1 MFGFTSSCSWV
12 CDRWGMTYVFCLW
25 ALIFYMT
32 LTWMFPHC
40 LEERCSFQCDQY
52 LYYVSSLC
60 YLYSF
65 LYGHWFCWLFSQHFK
80 FPCLS
85 RPPTPPHSTLVSLVG
100 LWLFL
105 LLHDSQRLIIWLTAY
120 GLSTLR
126 RQTGPENSQFPLVE
140 VLPNTGKTLGNCGN
154 WLRRKEGWW
163 CSLITDQFHGGKP
176 MLKLLLFS
184 FTCFTRCVE
193 PILVTPLLIFNWVQD
208 TF

>member
-1 MFGFTSSCSWV
+1 MSSVSEPLASIWPWPECSP
-12 CDRWGMTYVFCLW
+12 T
-25 ALIFYMT
+25 ALRNIVAFDVINTFIMCPLCVTCIPFYMDIG
-32 LTWMFPHC
+32 FVD
-40 LEERCSFQCDQY
+40 F
-52 LYYVSSLC
+52 
-60 YLYSF
+60 
-65 LYGHWFCWLFSQHFK
+65 FSQHFK
-80 FPCLS
+80 LPCLS

-126 RQTGPENSQFPLVE
+126 RQTGPENSHFPLVE

-163 CSLITDQFHGGKP
+163 CSPITDQFHGGKP

-193 PILVTPLLIFNWVQD
+193 PILVTPLLIFNWV
-208 TF
+208 